1 MVESSTMMPTS
12 TTNAM
17 SLFSMTWLLIPFVLI
32 LSLFGV
38 SQNFTQM
45 IEISTF
51 RSCYG
56 ENGDDLPTQ
65 KISLLGGG
73 NITSTST
80 STSTT

>member
-1 MVESSTMMPTS
+1 
-12 TTNAM
+12 
-17 SLFSMTWLLIPFVLI
+17 
-32 LSLFGV
+32 
-38 SQNFTQM
+38 M

-56 ENGDDLPTQ
+56 EDGDDLPTQ

-80 STSTT
+80 STT